1 MKPHPHPH
9 PHPTPNQAN
18 FIWVL
23 VGVKFLHDWKPDLIP
38 GPKEMGLFKI
48 WGIV

>member
-1 MKPHPHPH
+1 MEIYVIRRMD
-9 PHPTPNQAN
+9 NG
-18 FIWVL
+18 WVL